1 MAGSQLNFA
10 GFEFNQEELK
20 QLSEVIGEMVFSMRA
35 LTDNHEVEEG
45 ILYNKQIV
53 FSGRL
58 GMFTKAMK
66 ADCTTNEA
74 QALNL
79 SEKTWTPG
87 RFEGRLVHCS
97 PAVNEQ
103 NKLINQFSR
112 MNPDFYNVIDNYPAL
127 AQFLITA
134 AVGAL
139 QEEIPWK
146 AWFSDVTADN
156 VSGGGIFTNGF
167 DTDLINVIN
176 GLWTQIETDIPDT
189 ASQYVEIAKN
199 AGTSYADQELEA
211 NEGLNILRSMYKK
224 ADSRL
229 LSLQGKRLMVT
240 RTIYDNLLTT
250 YEEKESNGGLLT
262 RLENGGELIFRGIPV
277 VNMMNEW
284 DQFINSYLDNGTTYH
299 LPNRA
304 LLTVPSNIPLGTVN
318 VGDFDYLDAFYDKK
332 SKTNN
337 IDAAYNM
344 DAKFLESYLAVA
356 AY

>member
-1 MAGSQLNFA
+1 MATSQLNFA

-20 QLSEVIGEMVFSMRA
+20 QLSEVIGEMVFSMRS
-35 LTDNHEVEEG
+35 LRDNHDIEEG
-45 ILYNKQIV
+45 IAYNKQIV
-53 FSGRL
+53 FNGRL
-58 GMFTKAMK
+58 GMFTKKMK

-74 QALNL
+74 SAINM

-103 NKLINQFSR
+103 NKLINQFAR
-112 MNPDFYNVIDNYPAL
+112 MNPDFYNVIENYPAL

-146 AWFSDVTADN
+146 AWHSDTAADN
-156 VSGGGIFTNGF
+156 IAGGGVFTAGF
-167 DTDLINVIN
+167 DVDFVNVID
-176 GLWTQIETDIPDT
+176 GLWKQIETDIPTT
-189 ASQYVEIAKN
+189 AKNYVEIAEN
-199 AGTSYADQELEA
+199 SEATYAAQELAA
-211 NEGLNILRSMYKK
+211 NQGLAILRSMYKK

-229 LSLQGKRLMVT
+229 LGLQGKRLMVT
-240 RTIYDNLLTT
+240 RTLYDNLLTT

-262 RLENGGELIFRGIPV
+262 RLENGGGLAFRGIEI

-284 DQFINSYLDNGTTYH
+284 DEFIVAYQDNGAAYH

-304 LLTVPSNIPLGTVN
+304 LLTVPSNIPLGTIN
-318 VGDFDYLDAFYDKK
+318 EGDFDQLDAFYDKK

-337 IDAAYNM
+337 IDAAYNL